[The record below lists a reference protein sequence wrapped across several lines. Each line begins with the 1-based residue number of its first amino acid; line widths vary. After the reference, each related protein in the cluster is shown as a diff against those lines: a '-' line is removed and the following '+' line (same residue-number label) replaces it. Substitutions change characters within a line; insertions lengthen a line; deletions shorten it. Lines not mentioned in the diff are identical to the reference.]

1 MSCIVKS
8 WAAFSLSILSSIIDD
23 KSESMELKKKL
34 LECNGRLCLHQ
45 SKIRFGHSF
54 HHIFLFHPY
63 LIPTKLKKK
72 KKKNN
77 TLTFARLTK
86 KNHYCQSDPRF
97 WFKV

>member
-34 LECNGRLCLHQ
+34 LEYNGRLCLHQ

-54 HHIFLFHPY
+54 HHIFLF
-63 LIPTKLKKK
+63 LKKK
-72 KKKNN
+72 KKKIFN

>member
-34 LECNGRLCLHQ
+34 LEYNGRLCLHQ

-63 LIPTKLKKK
+63 FIPTKLKKK
-72 KKKNN
+72 KKKIN